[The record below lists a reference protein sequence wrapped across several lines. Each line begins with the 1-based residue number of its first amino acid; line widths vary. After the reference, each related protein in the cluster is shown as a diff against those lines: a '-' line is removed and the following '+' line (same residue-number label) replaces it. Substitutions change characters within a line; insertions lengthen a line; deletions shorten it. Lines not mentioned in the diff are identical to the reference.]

1 VEAMKKIL
9 TDWGLGS
16 TNFIT
21 EVMTMMKLVMEAV
34 MLIVIVSGMVF
45 MTKVSANE
53 NSSDDTLPDKSDD
66 DLDSDDS

>member
-1 VEAMKKIL
+1 
-9 TDWGLGS
+9 
-16 TNFIT
+16 
-21 EVMTMMKLVMEAV
+21 MTMMKLVMEAV